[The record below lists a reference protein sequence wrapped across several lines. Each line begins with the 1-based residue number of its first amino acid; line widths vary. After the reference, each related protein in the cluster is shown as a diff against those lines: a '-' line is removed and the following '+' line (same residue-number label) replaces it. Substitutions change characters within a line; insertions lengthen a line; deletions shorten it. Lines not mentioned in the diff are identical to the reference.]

1 MDFIFGPPEA
11 EKTTC
16 LLHLAN
22 QYIIDK
28 NIKPNTG
35 YILFLTP
42 PHTEIGPENREH
54 QNQKGYVFK
63 QYFTNYQPQ
72 MKNNMDLIK
81 PYILGNIIRAFGLLD
96 NFRLV
101 ANKVK
106 GLKLILIDDIIR
118 IITPWVKEIINK
130 KYNIAKPEEKEY
142 IISQNNKSLTFNE
155 VFQQFLRKISK
166 VQNCYKCPC
175 FISININKSEDI
187 KNSKIIFNSIYP
199 FAKSNFLL
207 SQKLDDKSIFY
218 SDVNMFLDSKTDKIE
233 FKVVNNE
240 NSNDISKMDKTLLAE
255 YIQKTEKETKKK
267 DDENYIDLKLMKS
280 WIKNTLDRFVDCIN
294 DYKEKMNQIEQ
305 QKMLEDSSITQN
317 E

>member
-28 NIKPNTG
+28 NIKSNTG

-42 PHTEIGPENREH
+42 PHTEIDPGNKEF

-72 MKNNMDLIK
+72 MMNNMDLIK
-81 PYILGNIIRAFGLLD
+81 PYILGNIIRAFGLMD
-96 NFRLV
+96 NFRLI

-130 KYNIAKPEEKEY
+130 KYNMAKPEEKEY
-142 IISQNNKSLTFNE
+142 IISQNNKSLTFND
-155 VFQQFLRKISK
+155 VFQQFLGKISK

-240 NSNDISKMDKTLLAE
+240 NNYDISKMDKTLLDE
-255 YIQKTEKETKKK
+255 YINKTEKETKKK

-280 WIKNTLDRFVDCIN
+280 WIKNTLDKFVDCIN

>member
-35 YILFLTP
+35 YVLFLTP
-42 PHTEIGPENREH
+42 PHTEIDPENREL

-96 NFRLV
+96 NFRLI

-142 IISQNNKSLTFNE
+142 IISQNNKSLIFNE

-218 SDVNMFLDSKTDKIE
+218 RDANMFLDSKTDKIE

-240 NSNDISKMDKTLLAE
+240 NNNDISKMDKTLLAE

-267 DDENYIDLKLMKS
+267 DDENYIDLKLMKN

-294 DYKEKMNQIEQ
+294 NYKEKMNQIEQ

>member
-96 NFRLV
+96 NFRLI

-240 NSNDISKMDKTLLAE
+240 NNNDISKMDKTLLAE
-255 YIQKTEKETKKK
+255 YIQKIEKETKKK

>member
-28 NIKPNTG
+28 NLKPNTG

-42 PHTEIGPENREH
+42 PHTEISSENKEL
-54 QNQKGYVFK
+54 QNQKGYIFK

-81 PYILGNIIRAFGLLD
+81 SYILGNSTRAFGLMD
-96 NFRLV
+96 SFRLISH
-101 ANKVK
+101 KVK
-106 GLKLILIDDIIR
+106 GLKLILIDDILR
-118 IITPWVKEIINK
+118 IITPWVKELINK
-130 KYNIAKPEEKEY
+130 KYNMAKPEEKEN
-142 IISQNNKSLTFNE
+142 IISQNSKSFTFND
-155 VFQQFLRKISK
+155 VFQRFLEKVSL

-175 FISININKSEDI
+175 FVSININKLEDI
-187 KNSKIIFNSIYP
+187 KNSSRIFNSIFP
-199 FAKSNFLL
+199 FAKSSFLI

-218 SDVNMFLDSKTDKIE
+218 NEVNMFLDSKTDKIE
-233 FKVVNNE
+233 FRVINNE
-240 NSNDISKMDKTLLAE
+240 NNSDFLKMDKIFLDE
-255 YIQKTEKETKKK
+255 YINKTEKETKKK
-267 DDENYIDLKLMKS
+267 DDENYIDLKYMKS
-280 WIKNTLDRFVDCIN
+280 WIKSNLDIFVECIN
-294 DYKEKMNQIEQ
+294 DYKEKINQMEQ
-305 QKMLEDSSITQN
+305 QKMIEDSSLTQN

>member
-22 QYIIDK
+22 QYIIDN

-42 PHTEIGPENREH
+42 PHTEIGPENKEL

-81 PYILGNIIRAFGLLD
+81 PYILGNIIRAFGLMD
-96 NFRLV
+96 NFRLIS
-101 ANKVK
+101 NKVK

-118 IITPWVKEIINK
+118 IITPWVKEIINR
-130 KYNIAKPEEKEY
+130 KYNMAKPEEKEY
-142 IISQNNKSLTFNE
+142 IISQNNKSLIFND
-155 VFQQFLRKISK
+155 VFQQFLKKISL
-166 VQNCYKCPC
+166 VQKCYKCPC
-175 FISININKSEDI
+175 FVSININKPEDI
-187 KNSKIIFNSIYP
+187 KNSTRIFNSIYP
-199 FAKSNFLL
+199 FAKSSFLI

-218 SDVNMFLDSKTDKIE
+218 NEANMFLDLKTDKIE
-233 FKVVNNE
+233 FKVNNE
-240 NSNDISKMDKTLLAE
+240 DNNDFSKMDKTFLAE
-255 YIQKTEKETKKK
+255 YINKIEKETKKK
-267 DDENYIDLKLMKS
+267 EDENYIDIKYTKS
-280 WIKNTLDRFVDCIN
+280 WIKNTLDTFLECIN
-294 DYKEKMNQIEQ
+294 DYKEKMNEFEQ
-305 QKMLEDSSITQN
+305 QKKMLEDSSLTQS

>member
-42 PHTEIGPENREH
+42 PHTEIGPENREL

-96 NFRLV
+96 NFRLI
-101 ANKVK
+101 AYKVK

-130 KYNIAKPEEKEY
+130 KYNMAKPEEKEY

-240 NSNDISKMDKTLLAE
+240 NNNDISKMDKTLLAE
-255 YIQKTEKETKKK
+255 YIQKIEKETKKK

>member
-22 QYIIDK
+22 QYIIDN

-42 PHTEIGPENREH
+42 PHTEIGPENKEL

-81 PYILGNIIRAFGLLD
+81 
-96 NFRLV
+96 
-101 ANKVK
+101 
-106 GLKLILIDDIIR
+106 LILIDDIIR

-130 KYNIAKPEEKEY
+130 KYNMAKPEEKEN
-142 IISQNNKSLTFNE
+142 IISQNNKSLIFND
-155 VFQQFLRKISK
+155 VFQQFLRKIYN
-166 VQNCYKCPC
+166 VQNCFKCPC
-175 FISININKSEDI
+175 FVSININKSEDI
-187 KNSKIIFNSIYP
+187 KNSTIIFNSIYP
-199 FAKSNFLL
+199 FAKSSFLI

-218 SDVNMFLDSKTDKIE
+218 NEANMFIDSKTDKIE
-233 FKVVNNE
+233 FKVINNE
-240 NSNDISKMDKTLLAE
+240 NNNYISKLDETFLVE
-255 YIQKTEKETKKK
+255 YINKTENKIKKK
-267 DDENYIDLKLMKS
+267 DENYIDLKYMIN
-280 WIKNTLDRFVDCIN
+280 WMKNTLDIFVDCIN
-294 DYKEKMNQIEQ
+294 NYKEKMKNQLEQ
-305 QKMLEDSSITQN
+305 QKMLEDSSLTQN

>member
-96 NFRLV
+96 NFRLI

>member
-96 NFRLV
+96 NFRLI

-130 KYNIAKPEEKEY
+130 KYNMAKPEEKEY

-240 NSNDISKMDKTLLAE
+240 NNNDISKMDKTLLAE
-255 YIQKTEKETKKK
+255 YIQKIEKETKKK

>member
-22 QYIIDK
+22 QYIMDK

-35 YILFLTP
+35 YVLFLTP
-42 PHTEIGPENREH
+42 PHTEIGPENREL

-130 KYNIAKPEEKEY
+130 KYNMAKPEEKEY